1 MRTQFLSVNTL
12 FAPIFLFCLGS
23 IFMQIKLSSIQEER
37 NKSSV
42 VIAEH
47 EIQVKRKQVESNNQ
61 GTRDGPSSCPS
72 QVPKV
77 FIGT

>member
-12 FAPIFLFCLGS
+12 FVPVLLFCLGP

-42 VIAEH
+42 VIAEQ
-47 EIQVKRKQVESNNQ
+47 EIQVKRKQVENNNH
-61 GTRDGPSSCPS
+61 GT
-72 QVPKV
+72 
-77 FIGT
+77 

>member
-12 FAPIFLFCLGS
+12 FVPILLFFLGS

-42 VIAEH
+42 VIAEQ
-47 EIQVKRKQVESNNQ
+47 EIQVKRKQVENNNQ
-61 GTRDGPSSCPS
+61 GT
-72 QVPKV
+72 
-77 FIGT
+77 